1 METYDFQSLL
11 SSGRLK
17 DRKAALTIGV
27 FDGTHKGHQKLIERV
42 VDEAEKEKDCISL
55 VITFSINPKPGI
67 PRNIDT
73 IRLREEEI
81 KKMGVNSFVV
91 IDFSPEF
98 SRISASGFIDML
110 TSLCIP
116 RILVVG
122 EDFRFG
128 NPKDSAT
135 AYDLD
140 SMFRLRG
147 AQCRVEIEK
156 AILTEGGEK
165 ISSTLVRRVIEKGE
179 TGCIPNLTGR
189 KYRIDLMPCPFRL
202 GDGFLEIS
210 TKSIHQLLPP
220 PGAYDATLLGRNGVL
235 MDGVCRIERDN
246 LLFSS
251 PQGDPYFLEM
261 EKDGVLPDSIFFGE
275 RK

>member
-1 METYDFQSLL
+1 MKEYDFLSLL
-11 SSGRLK
+11 KSQELK
-17 DRKAALTIGV
+17 NTEAVITIGV
-27 FDGTHKGHQKLIERV
+27 FDGFHLGHRTLIKKV
-42 VDEAEKEKDCISL
+42 KEESNKIPSSISM
-55 VITFSINPKPGI
+55 VITFSSNPKPGKF
-67 PRNIDT
+67 RNIDT
-73 IRLREEEI
+73 LRLRKEEVEKEGI
-81 KKMGVNSFVV
+81 DAFVV
-91 IDFSPEF
+91 IDFSHEF
-98 SRISASGFIDML
+98 SMISASGFIEML
-110 TSLCIP
+110 TSLTTP
-116 RILVVG
+116 ETVVVG

-128 NPKDSAT
+128 NPSSSAS
-135 AYDLD
+135 AQDLGSIFKSIGID
-140 SMFRLRG
+140 TK
-147 AQCRVEIEK
+147 VIIEK

>member
-91 IDFSPEF
+91 IDFSTEF
-98 SRISASGFIDML
+98 SMISASGFIKML
-110 TSLCIP
+110 ASMMIP
-116 RILVVG
+116 KVLVVG
-122 EDFRFG
+122 DDFRFG
-128 NPKDSAT
+128 NPSSSAS
-135 AYDLD
+135 AQDLGKMLYDLGMD
-140 SMFRLRG
+140 TK
-147 AQCRVEIEK
+147 VIIEK

-179 TGCIPNLTGR
+179 TGCIPSLIGR
-189 KYRIDLMPCPFRL
+189 KYRVDLMPCPFRL
-202 GDGFLEIS
+202 EDGAPVYG
-210 TKSIHQLLPP
+210 KDSIHQLLPP
-220 PGAYDATLLGRNGVL
+220 PGVYEVESLDESGLICNGLCYVE
-235 MDGVCRIERDN
+235 DDN
-246 LLFSS
+246 LRFK
-251 PQGDPYFLEM
+251 PTD
-261 EKDGVLPDSIFFGE
+261 KDKTELSTCSLPPDSIFFGE